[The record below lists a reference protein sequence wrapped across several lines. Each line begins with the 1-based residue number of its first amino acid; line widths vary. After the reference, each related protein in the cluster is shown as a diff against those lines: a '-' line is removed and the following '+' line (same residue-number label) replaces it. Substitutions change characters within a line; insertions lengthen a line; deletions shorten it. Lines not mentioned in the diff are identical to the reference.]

1 MGNSSCVLV
10 LEPYSSQTSPEIY
23 STLPC
28 RLMNKST
35 HYSTLAMSYSQ
46 LLYSLFVNSYLL
58 YSHVLCHVQT
68 WLVCYISCYTQV
80 HRRVFHHHSHCVGHI
95 FYYRFS
101 QDSLS
106 FICTL
111 TSVRNISMR
120 IYISMLLRLSFL
132 LHLFW
137 FRFPFLTTEYSLC
150 TNSFW
155 WRFGDCID

>member
-1 MGNSSCVLV
+1 MLCISTLGVVVGIMVAVVVDVAPFITGVGNSSCVLV

-68 WLVCYISCYTQV
+68 
-80 HRRVFHHHSHCVGHI
+80 
-95 FYYRFS
+95 
-101 QDSLS
+101 
-106 FICTL
+106 
-111 TSVRNISMR
+111 
-120 IYISMLLRLSFL
+120 
-132 LHLFW
+132 
-137 FRFPFLTTEYSLC
+137 
-150 TNSFW
+150 
-155 WRFGDCID
+155 